1 MGVRAVDVVGWRSCV
16 CGGENWLLIVLVL
29 SVKKVAKLSAVI
41 EVVGGGGGGQ
51 RSELNVLKR
60 LRMSGALLVLL
71 WECEDL
77 AVWTSVEKDETKD

>member
-1 MGVRAVDVVGWRSCV
+1 M

-51 RSELNVLKR
+51 REN
-60 LRMSGALLVLL
+60 
-71 WECEDL
+71 
-77 AVWTSVEKDETKD
+77 